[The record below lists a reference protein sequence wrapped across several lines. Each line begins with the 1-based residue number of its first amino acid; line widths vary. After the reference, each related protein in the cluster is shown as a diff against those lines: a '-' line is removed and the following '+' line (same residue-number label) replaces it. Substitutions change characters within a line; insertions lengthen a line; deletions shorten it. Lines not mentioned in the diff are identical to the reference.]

1 MLQIKEEFHF
11 KQKFGGIFH
20 MPNLKSQNE
29 FKSFLGMVNYYNK
42 LTSGLVFECANVN
55 NLPYT

>member
-1 MLQIKEEFHF
+1 
-11 KQKFGGIFH
+11 